1 MDMSSVNGAIDVMT
15 TSMLIPSIGIPI
27 DTDISSLGVK
37 NVLLIYLV
45 NYLIRKEG
53 IQMILLKN

>member
-1 MDMSSVNGAIDVMT
+1 MSSVNGVIDVMT
-15 TSMLIPSIGIPI
+15 TLMLIPLNGIQI
-27 DTDISSLGVK
+27 DMDISSLGVK